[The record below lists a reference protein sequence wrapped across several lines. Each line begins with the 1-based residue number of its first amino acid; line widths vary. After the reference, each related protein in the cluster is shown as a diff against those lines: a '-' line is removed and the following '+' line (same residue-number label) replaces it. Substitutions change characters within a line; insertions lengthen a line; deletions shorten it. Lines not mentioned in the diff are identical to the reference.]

1 MPSQRKSVPVALAVR
16 IKAFKMNT
24 EVVIEELS
32 GKEGRRLENEY
43 NSLMRK
49 MVQEFV
55 VGIKTEEPEFC
66 RNARLDFLLSKA
78 TELKTRLDLAKIY
91 WKRDKKNRVPV
102 MDRMVRWYLAA
113 TEKTEKKLRQLWV
126 EIKMRALGLEYGN
139 GISQEQIELADSIP
153 IEEIYPELPKMISC
167 INPAHNDKNPS
178 MSIARGFANCFSC
191 GASYST
197 VGFVKEKEKLNFK
210 QAVNFILD
218 NSNTEQKKEIRV
230 ERKISTVLT
239 RKD

>member
-1 MPSQRKSVPVALAVR
+1 
-16 IKAFKMNT
+16 MNT
-24 EVVIEELS
+24 EVIIEELS

-55 VGIKTEEPEFC
+55 AGIKTEEPEFC

-139 GISQEQIELADSIP
+139 GISLGQVELAESIP
-153 IEEIYPELPKMISC
+153 IEEIYPELPEMINC
-167 INPAHNDKNPS
+167 INPKHEDKNPS
-178 MSIARGFANCFSC
+178 MLIRQFAYCFSC
-191 GASYST
+191 GASYNIIS
-197 VGFVKEKEKLNFK
+197 FVMEKEKVGFK
-210 QAVNFILD
+210 QAISFILE
-218 NSNTEQKKEIRV
+218 NKGVK
-230 ERKISTVLT
+230 
-239 RKD
+239 